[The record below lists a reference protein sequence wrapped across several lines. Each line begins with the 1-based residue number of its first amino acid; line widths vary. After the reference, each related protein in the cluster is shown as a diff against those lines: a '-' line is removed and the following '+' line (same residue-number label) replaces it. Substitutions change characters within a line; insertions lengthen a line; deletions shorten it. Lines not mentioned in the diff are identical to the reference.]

1 MSLLSYKYLKKEIN
15 VTNGELT
22 LVEPIDPI

>member
-15 VTNGELT
+15 VTNRELT
-22 LVEPIDPI
+22 SVEPIDPI